1 MQVLFTSGKSGRRQ
15 AVYTPVN
22 VYYMRRSSSSS
33 SDEPQSASEEEE
45 LVFDSLDLNEQPD
58 EKEKPLMMARPKA
71 RIRSIPI
78 VPYKSKMEKL
88 IWNSIYLLL
97 FIAFLGSIAC
107 FVIYFM
113 STYTKP
119 VRIYSYYI

>member
-45 LVFDSLDLNEQPD
+45 LVFDSLDLNDQP
-58 EKEKPLMMARPKA
+58 EENEKPLMMARPKA
-71 RIRSIPI
+71 RIRSIPT
-78 VPYKSKMEKL
+78 VPYKSKIEKF
-88 IWNSIYLLL
+88 IWNSIYILL
-97 FIAFLGSIAC
+97 FAAFLGSIAC
-107 FVIYFM
+107 FIIYYI
-113 STYTKP
+113 STYSRP
-119 VRIYSYYI
+119 VRFNAYYM